1 MEFGDGFPKPY
12 VIACGVLGK
21 DVRRVAGD
29 MGISLGR
36 IHCLPGG
43 LHESPDKLR
52 STLQGIIDELS
63 DTSQWSHI
71 VVGYG
76 VCGRGTVD
84 LKAGAIPLVIPRVHD
99 CLSLFLGGDNAYRQE
114 LKRFPG
120 TYYISPGWYAEKST
134 PASQQQHQV
143 YIGGRQVGYDELV
156 NRVGQRGARKTVEF
170 FNSWK
175 RNYQRAVFIDTGDD
189 GGPAS
194 AHARRM
200 AEENGWR
207 YETLQAD
214 MRLLAKLL
222 TAERQDR
229 EVLVVPPGHITYFDP
244 LSEGLAAKPP
254 HRHGAGRKKDGKT
267 AQWRVGDTIE
277 PRIELQLGLG
287 IDAGGTYT
295 DAVIFDFKDRKVIAK
310 NKALTTR
317 WDFAVG
323 IRQALA
329 GLNSPKLEAVEL
341 AAVSTTLATNAM
353 VERDGQQVG
362 LMLMAPEGVFS
373 VDNIDHHPIA
383 QIAGR
388 LSIAGDVMEPVDE
401 DQVREVARQMIKRH
415 QVDAFAVSGYAGHIN
430 MAHELQVKEIIKR
443 ETGRFVCCGHE
454 LSNLLNFVVRAQ
466 TAVVNARI
474 IPRLGK
480 LVADLR
486 RLLNTMGIGAPMV
499 FVKGDGSVMTA
510 DMAVERP
517 VETILS
523 GPAASAAGARFLTKR
538 RNAVVVDVGGT
549 TMDMALIAN
558 DTVAIRESGAFVGG
572 FHTHVKALDIRTTGL
587 GGDSHVIYHNGVFQL
602 GPRRVTPMA
611 WLASAAHPLERGLD
625 FLEQRTGSAIG
636 STRYFTLIA
645 LAPGA
650 LPPQLTPEEQSIV
663 DVLGA
668 GPASLVEL
676 THRTGIQHPNLLPLS
691 RLLAHNS
698 IYQCGLTPTDL
709 LHAMGKLDLWDRD
722 TAMRASAL
730 TARAA
735 GLSVEELF
743 HTIRERMIRTM
754 AVDIIK
760 KHLDQQKDPETIDN
774 CPICGQL
781 IDIAFGKHTGP
792 LQARYRLTIPIIGI
806 GAAAGFFLPHAG
818 RLLDADVLL
827 PEHQDVANAIG
838 AVTSQVK
845 VIRQVAIKP
854 GMEGGFYVEGIVGN
868 DRFPNIEA
876 AQEAAVGYLLDT
888 VRRIGARAGTSH
900 TAVHFSSRDRTVHT
914 ALNEDLFM
922 ERVIDARLSGPPDC
936 MLSKGMA

>member
-1 MEFGDGFPKPY
+1 METGDGFSNPY

-21 DVRRVAGD
+21 DIRRIAGD
-29 MGISLGR
+29 MGIALGGMR
-36 IHCLPGG
+36 CLPGG
-43 LHESPDKLR
+43 LHERPDKLR

-63 DTSQWSHI
+63 DASQWSRI

-76 VCGRGTVD
+76 VCGRGTID

-99 CLSLFLGGDNAYRQE
+99 CLSLFLGGDHAYRQE
-114 LKRFPG
+114 FKRFPG
-120 TYYISPGWYAEKST
+120 TYYISPGWYAEKSA
-134 PASQQQHQV
+134 PANQQQPQAH
-143 YIGGRQVGYDELV
+143 IGGRQVGYDELV
-156 NRVGQRGARKTVEF
+156 KRIGQQGARKTVEF

-175 RNYQRAVFIDTGDD
+175 RNYQRAVFIDTGDG
-189 GGPAS
+189 GGPA
-194 AHARRM
+194 ADHARRM

-207 YETLQAD
+207 YEILQAD

-222 TAERQDR
+222 TAKRQDR
-229 EVLVVPPGHITYFDP
+229 EVLVVPPGHITLFDP
-244 LSEGLAAKPP
+244 LSEGLTTKPP
-254 HRHGAGRKKDGKT
+254 HRHGSGLEKDGKA

-277 PRIELQLGLG
+277 PRIEPQLGLG

-310 NKALTTR
+310 SKALTTR

-323 IRQALA
+323 ISKALA
-329 GLNSPKLEAVEL
+329 GLNSPNFEEVEL
-341 AAVSTTLATNAM
+341 VAVSTTIATNAM

-362 LMLMAPEGVFS
+362 LMLMVPEGVFS
-373 VDNIDHHPIA
+373 IDNIDHHPIA

-388 LSIAGDVMEPVDE
+388 LSIAGDVIEPVDE
-401 DQVREVARQMIKRH
+401 DQVREVARRMIKRH

-430 MAHELQVKEIIKR
+430 MAHELQVKEIIRR

-466 TAVVNARI
+466 TAVANARI

-486 RLLNTMGIGAPMV
+486 RLLNTMGSGAPV
-499 FVKGDGSVMTA
+499 VIVKGDGSLMTA

-523 GPAASAAGARFLTKR
+523 GPAASAAGARFLTEQS
-538 RNAVVVDVGGT
+538 NAVVVDVGGT
-549 TMDMALIAN
+549 TTDIAMISN
-558 DTVAIRESGAFVGG
+558 DSVAMRESGASVGG
-572 FHTHVKALDIRTTGL
+572 FHNHIKALDIRTTGL
-587 GGDSHVIYHNGVFQL
+587 GGDSHVIYHNGVFHL
-602 GPRRVTPMA
+602 GPRRVTPIA
-611 WLASAAHPLERGLD
+611 WLASAAHPSEQGLA
-625 FLEQRTGSAIG
+625 FLEKLEGSAPG
-636 STRYFTLIA
+636 STRYFTIIA

-650 LPPQLTPEEQSIV
+650 LPPQLTPEEQSTV
-663 DVLGA
+663 EVLSA

-676 THRTGIQHPNLLPLS
+676 TRKTGIHHPTLLPLS
-691 RLLAHNS
+691 RLLEYNS
-698 IYQCGLTPTDL
+698 IYQCALTPTDL

-722 TAMRASAL
+722 AAMRASAL

-735 GLSVEELF
+735 GVSVKELF

-760 KHLDQQKDPETIDN
+760 MHLDQQKDPETIDN
-774 CPICGQL
+774 CPVCGQL

-792 LQARYRLTIPIIGI
+792 LQIRYRLTIPIIGI

-845 VIRQVAIKP
+845 VNRQAVVKP
-854 GMEGGFYVEGIVGN
+854 SMEGGFYVEGLVGN
-868 DRFPNIEA
+868 DRFPTIEA

-888 VRRIGARAGTSH
+888 VRRIGAKAGTRQ

-914 ALNEDLFM
+914 AQNEDLFM

-936 MLSKGMA
+936 VLS